1 MSEPLDR
8 FHVLL
13 DQDKVTGIDF
23 VHVEKD
29 QVNLKVYFFQSAT
42 VKPNTLLAT
51 VIPGD
56 ISIRSASKTKL
67 PVIPVKKTEWE
78 VIDGRD
84 VLKITTLFP
93 GDFTW
98 YRLRIESQKVDPYFN
113 DIVFSFKVNCPS
125 DLDCKTRE
133 HECPPEQEADFPID
147 YMARDF
153 WSFRRALLDFAS
165 LKYPDWKERLEA
177 DAGIMLAEVMSA
189 LGDEMAYYQDRIGRE
204 AYLETATQRRSV
216 RRHARLIDYNIDDG
230 QGASTWLDCKVIPD
244 SAIDPRKEIPE
255 GSDVWAVSDSGKQ
268 TYFEIGFGL
277 GLGDSHSNKIYIT
290 AELNSLFPYIQDE
303 DNVCL
308 PVGCTD
314 MFLQGPHANAL
325 QSSPLL
331 LDEENGK
338 WVLLQTNPEDASIPA
353 RRHMVRL
360 IKAEDTIDPLNGQDI
375 THIAWENAQALPF
388 EICMKCN
395 LEIHGNMVPVTAG
408 KLYEK
413 LFIIGPKTGS
423 DFLTIPLYWQE
434 MIDQAIEREGRDG
447 SVTYLFSLPGSEEE
461 PLAWSVND
469 KDEPVPQVD
478 LIEIKIAG
486 SGSTLVEKWECRRSL
501 VGTYSSD
508 SDDPDYTLDDGTWKR
523 VVGYQRDGSEIVH
536 IDYASGEGTTIR
548 FGDGEFGNIPAE
560 GTIFKVT
567 YRLGGGAKSNVP
579 ADSIIHFD
587 SSLTFIR
594 SIRNPLPAVNGR
606 DPESLGQIR
615 KLAPYRFRSITE
627 RAVIPGDYAQVAE
640 RLDWVQKA
648 GASFRWTGS
657 WLSAFVTP
665 DPKGSVDLTSQDRK
679 KLIRDLDLFRQAG
692 REVHVMKPNYADLNL
707 EITICVAPGSYRGEV
722 KEKILEALTGK
733 SSIQRKAGYFSA
745 DRFTFGMV
753 LNRSHLEAVIQ
764 SVPGVNAV
772 IRIRFKR
779 RGWFPWTE
787 FKDPFYDPGK
797 DTIIR
802 IENDPLFP
810 ERGSVK
816 LIMEGGA

>member
-13 DQDKVTGIDF
+13 EQDKVTGIDF
-23 VHVEKD
+23 IHVEKD
-29 QVNLKVYFFQSAT
+29 QINLKVYFFQSDT
-42 VKPNTLLAT
+42 VKPNTLLAS
-51 VIPGD
+51 VDPGD
-56 ISIRSASKTKL
+56 ISIRSTSKTKL

-98 YRLRIESQKVDPYFN
+98 YRLIIDSPQVDPYFN
-113 DIVFSFKVNCPS
+113 DVIFSFKVNCPS

-133 HECPPEQEADFPID
+133 HECPPEQEVDFPVD

-165 LKYPDWKERLEA
+165 FKYPDWKERLEA
-177 DAGIMLAEVMSA
+177 DAGIMLAEMMSA

-216 RRHARLIDYNIDDG
+216 RRHARLIDYDIDDG
-230 QGASTWLDCKVIPD
+230 QGASTWLDIKVI
-244 SAIDPRKEIPE
+244 SGQNEIPA
-255 GSDVWAVSDSGKQ
+255 GTDVWAESDSGAQ
-268 TYFEIGFGL
+268 INFEAGRGL
-277 GLGDSHSNKIYIT
+277 SDQLEDKKYPVND
-290 AELNSLFPYIQDE
+290 ELNTLLPYIQDE

-308 PVGCTD
+308 PVGCTE
-314 MFLQGPHANAL
+314 MYLEGHHKNAL
-325 QSSPLL
+325 EMFGVLP

-338 WVLLQTNPEDASIPA
+338 WVLLQTNPVDASIPA

-360 IKAEDTIDPLNGQDI
+360 IKAEDTADPLNGQDI
-375 THIAWENAQALPF
+375 THISWENAQALPF

-408 KLYEK
+408 KQYEK
-413 LFIIGPKTGS
+413 LFITGPKTDS
-423 DFLTIPLYWQE
+423 DFLTLPLSLQE
-434 MIDQAIEREGRDG
+434 MIDRAVEREGRDG
-447 SVTYLFSLPGSEEE
+447 SVAYLFSLPGSEEE

-469 KDEPVPQVD
+469 KDAPVPQVD
-478 LIEIKIAG
+478 LVEMMI
-486 SGSTLVEKWECRRSL
+486 SGSPGTLIKKPDTDWYCRRSL

-508 SDDPDYTLDDGTWKR
+508 PDDLHFTLDDGTWRR
-523 VVGYQRDGSEIVH
+523 VVGYQRDGNEVVH
-536 IDYASGEGTTIR
+536 KDYASGDGTTIR
-548 FGDGEFGNIPAE
+548 FGDGEFGRIPAE
-560 GTIFKVT
+560 GAIFKVI
-567 YRLGGGAKSNVP
+567 YRLGGGARSNVP

-587 SSLTFIR
+587 PSLNFI
-594 SIRNPLPAVNGR
+594 SAVRNPLPATNGR
-606 DPESLGQIR
+606 DPESLDQIR
-615 KLAPYRFRSITE
+615 KLAPYRFRAITE

-665 DPKGSVDLTSQDRK
+665 DPKGAVELTSQERK
-679 KLIRDLDLFRQAG
+679 KLIRHLDLFRQAG
-692 REVHVMKPNYADLNL
+692 REVHVMKPMYADLDL
-707 EITICVAPGSYRGEV
+707 EITICVAQGSYRGEV
-722 KEKILEALTGK
+722 KEKVLEALLGK
-733 SSIQRKAGYFSA
+733 GKIQRKAGYFSA

-753 LNRSHLEAVIQ
+753 LDRSNLEAAIQ

-772 IRIRFKR
+772 MRIRFKR
-779 RGWFPWTE
+779 RGWFPWTD
-787 FKDPFYDPGK
+787 FKDSFYDPGK

>member
-1 MSEPLDR
+1 
-8 FHVLL
+8 
-13 DQDKVTGIDF
+13 
-23 VHVEKD
+23 
-29 QVNLKVYFFQSAT
+29 
-42 VKPNTLLAT
+42 
-51 VIPGD
+51 
-56 ISIRSASKTKL
+56 
-67 PVIPVKKTEWE
+67 
-78 VIDGRD
+78 
-84 VLKITTLFP
+84 
-93 GDFTW
+93 
-98 YRLRIESQKVDPYFN
+98 
-113 DIVFSFKVNCPS
+113 
-125 DLDCKTRE
+125 
-133 HECPPEQEADFPID
+133 
-147 YMARDF
+147 
-153 WSFRRALLDFAS
+153 
-165 LKYPDWKERLEA
+165 
-177 DAGIMLAEVMSA
+177 MLAEVMSA

-216 RRHARLIDYNIDDG
+216 RRHARLIDYDLDDG
-230 QGASTWLDCKVIPD
+230 QGASTWLDINII
-244 SAIDPRKEIPE
+244 SGQNEILA
-255 GSDVWAVSDSGKQ
+255 GKDVWAESDSGAKI
-268 TYFEIGFGL
+268 YFEAGQGL
-277 GLGDSHSNKIYIT
+277 SDQLKDKKFPVND
-290 AELNSLFPYIQDE
+290 ELNTLLPYIQDE
-303 DNVCL
+303 RNVCL

-314 MFLQGPHANAL
+314 MFLQGAHANAL
-325 QSSPLL
+325 QSGILPVN
-331 LDEENGK
+331 EENGK
-338 WVLLQTNPEDASIPA
+338 WVLFQTNPEDASIAA

-395 LEIHGNMVPVTAG
+395 LEIHGNMVQVTAG

-423 DFLTIPLYWQE
+423 DFLALPIALQE
-434 MIDQAIEREGRDG
+434 DIDQAIEREGRDG
-447 SVTYLFSLPGSEEE
+447 SVAYLFNLPGSEEE

-478 LIEIKIAG
+478 LTEMKITG
-486 SGSTLVEKWECRRSL
+486 SGSALVENIFGKWECRRSL

-508 SDDPDYTLDDGTWKR
+508 SDDPDYTLDDGTWRR

-548 FGDGEFGNIPAE
+548 FGDGEFGRMPAE
-560 GTIFKVT
+560 GTIFKAT
-567 YRLGGGAKSNVP
+567 YRLGGGVKSNVP
-579 ADSIIHFD
+579 ANTIIHFNP
-587 SSLTFIR
+587 SLNFINA
-594 SIRNPLPAVNGR
+594 IRNPLPAVNGR
-606 DPESLGQIR
+606 DPESLDQIR

-627 RAVIPGDYAQVAE
+627 RAVIPCDYARVAE

-679 KLIRDLDLFRQAG
+679 KLILHLDLFRQAG

-707 EITICVAPGSYRGEV
+707 EITICVAPGSCRGEV
-722 KEKILEALTGK
+722 KEKILESLFGK
-733 SSIQRKAGYFSA
+733 GSMHRKAGYFSA

-753 LNRSHLEAVIQ
+753 LDRSNLEAALQ
-764 SVPGVNAV
+764 AVPGVNAV

-779 RGWFPWTE
+779 KGWFPWTD
-787 FKDPFYDPGK
+787 FKERFYDPGK
-797 DTIIR
+797 ETIIR